1 MDDEL
6 LVNLFIEK
14 IKLTFEA
21 DKSSEISEAEI
32 VASLKREKEIL
43 SQLAEIEQANAAVV

>member
-1 MDDEL
+1 LDDEL

-21 DKSSEISEAEI
+21 DKSSETMEDEI
-32 VASLKREKEIL
+32 AASLKREKEIL
-43 SQLAEIEQANAAVV
+43 TQLAEIESANVNVV